1 METDLNGNAGSI
13 GAERRRIAIA
23 RTGDEVAAHI
33 AQADGFAVYDCSG
46 GTAERGQDLGLP
58 AVSVGFLLAFLQD
71 HGVDAVIAGN
81 TGGGLCAVFAANGI
95 EVVRGV
101 GGPVAGAARAYA
113 AGSLE
118 HSDLPCT
125 EHDACTGC
133 GNCS

>member
-1 METDLNGNAGSI
+1 METEVDASAGNT

-23 RTGDEVAAHI
+23 RMGEAVATHI
-33 AQADGFAVYDCSG
+33 ALADGFAVYDCSA
-46 GTAERGQDLGLP
+46 GTAERGPDLEMP
-58 AVSVGFLLAFLQD
+58 AVSIGFLLAYLQG
-71 HGVDAVIAGN
+71 HGVAAVIAGN
-81 TGGGLCAVFAANGI
+81 TGNGLCTIFSMNGI

-101 GGPVAGAARAYA
+101 AGSVAEAARAYA

-133 GNCS
+133 GNCG